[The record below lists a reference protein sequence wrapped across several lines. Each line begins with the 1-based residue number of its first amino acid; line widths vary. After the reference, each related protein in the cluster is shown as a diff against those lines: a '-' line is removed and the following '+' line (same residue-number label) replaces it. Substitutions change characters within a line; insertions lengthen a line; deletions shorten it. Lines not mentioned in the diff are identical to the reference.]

1 MGAEIFL
8 WSNFFWAGSEKWVQN
23 VFGVKFFW
31 GEEF

>member
-1 MGAEIFL
+1 MVAEICCGL
-8 WSNFFWAGSEKWVQN
+8 IFFGAGSEKWVQN